1 MADKDIDKLAKEIV
15 SLKDNPVIQGIEGK
29 QKLDYLLIQKIQNRV
44 NDLEEQLYALIKIN
58 EALVPKIVKLEKTLK
73 GKE

>member
-29 QKLDYLLIQKIQNRV
+29 QKLDYLLIQKLQTRV

-58 EALVPKIVKLEKTLK
+58 EARVPKIVKLEKTLK
-73 GKE
+73 DKE